1 MGTFS
6 RTILRKTARTN
17 MEKGG
22 FTQINKK
29 KIDKETGKKYSK
41 FSRNWR
47 TYAPRK
53 VEETEETTEE

>member
-6 RTILRKTARTN
+6 RTILRKAARTN

-29 KIDKETGKKYSK
+29 KIDKETGKKYST

-47 TYAPRK
+47 TYAPHK
-53 VEETEETTEE
+53 VDEPTEE